1 MAKTKRKG
9 RSVKKNR
16 AQAELEAPELLAAPH
31 SFVLHRGDP
40 CPYITELT
48 RDYRQMME
56 PFTASSLKEKKSNRI
71 KDFLSLS
78 GIFHVSHM
86 CIFNRSKTQLSFK
99 VARMPRG
106 PTLTFKIHQFTLTRD
121 IISSTKKQYADENV
135 YSTAPLVILNSFTG
149 EGKHLKLMASTFQN
163 MFPTINLTSV
173 SFFLFHF

>member
-16 AQAELEAPELLAAPH
+16 AQAELEAPELLGAPH

-121 IISSTKKQYADENV
+121 IISSTKKQYADESV

-173 SFFLFHF
+173 SFFCL

>member
-16 AQAELEAPELLAAPH
+16 AQGAELEAPELLNAPH

-121 IISSTKKQYADENV
+121 IIASTKKQYADENV

-173 SFFLFHF
+173 SFF